1 MFLLARKVK
10 VDDLASA
17 IINELE
23 EYNQDV
29 TDGLKDDIRT
39 VSKECAKEIRQ
50 NAPKDSGEYAKGWK
64 TKTAYESRNDI
75 RITVYNSKKPQ
86 LGHLLEN
93 GHVLKGK
100 NGKVLGTVGAKPHIR
115 PAEQNAEK
123 KLMKKVKVTVRG
135 GGS

>member
-1 MFLLARKVK
+1 MYPMARTVK
-10 VDDLASA
+10 INDLASA
-17 IINELE
+17 IAKELS
-23 EYNQDV
+23 EYNQEV

-50 NAPKDSGEYAKGWK
+50 NASKDSGEYAKGWK
-64 TKTAYESRNDI
+64 TKTAYESRDDI

-86 LGHLLEN
+86 LAHLLEN